1 MDHAKLVIFLLIVWE
16 IYVSSS
22 TIDGSMRMKNSS
34 EPSSPLSPEVFPAR
48 AFIKEGPVQLSSVS
62 VSDLWL
68 SSPNNFS
75 VGRRLFTL
83 K

>member
-1 MDHAKLVIFLLIVWE
+1 
-16 IYVSSS
+16 
-22 TIDGSMRMKNSS
+22 MKNSS

-68 SSPNNFS
+68 SSPNNCS